1 MHEEQIPPTPPMA
14 HMDLPPLQL
23 QGWPSCGSAE
33 PWASNTPRTLCHL
46 QLGKFNALLSPS
58 DYRTTEAAIWCGSIA
73 QEGFFFN
80 IIVDKIGWKYTW
92 TIGIYLNVV
101 TGPCSTAFMS
111 KLRTSSS
118 NKNNPVGKARRWIWR
133 LQNNLLRQQW
143 LPFSPRLFK
152 HEFIVCRVLRVM
164 GFLFDYIPSNF
175 LLMAIWKNPVGRIW
189 GTLQTSWASES
200 LGLLQKA
207 KRTENISQRDCTK
220 WEGWRWWKASETI
233 IFQVRRNCWDA
244 QTQTSMEH
252 SAKVN
257 FSADH
262 FPGRTQNPLES
273 EISNCTGILAVKI
286 T

>member
-1 MHEEQIPPTPPMA
+1 MHERRAAKNLIFPKWAGIAHSQAEQGCKYSFNRIMRLSDQQQLEIRSLPSQCMRSKFLPLLPWPTWISPLSSCRDDPAVALQSLGHPTPPGHFATCSWGSLMLFY
-14 HMDLPPLQL
+14 HQVTMEQLRLQF
-23 QGWPSCGSAE
+23 GVE
-33 PWASNTPRTLCHL
+33 
-46 QLGKFNALLSPS
+46 ALLKR
-58 DYRTTEAAIWCGSIA
+58 D
-73 QEGFFFN
+73 FFFN

-133 LQNNLLRQQW
+133 LQNNLVRQQW

-152 HEFIVCRVLRVM
+152 HKFIVCRVLRVM

-207 KRTENISQRDCTK
+207 KRTENISHRDCTK
-220 WEGWRWWKASETI
+220 WEGWRW
-233 IFQVRRNCWDA
+233 
-244 QTQTSMEH
+244 
-252 SAKVN
+252 
-257 FSADH
+257 
-262 FPGRTQNPLES
+262 
-273 EISNCTGILAVKI
+273 
-286 T
+286 